1 LTEVGVDHATG
12 DDVRALVGSEEDLEK
27 WRENEH
33 HESQVFT
40 ESRTHETGSL

>member
-27 WRENEH
+27 WTENEH
-33 HESQVFT
+33 HEFEVFT
-40 ESRTHETGSL
+40 KSRTYETRSL